1 MFQGIPDWGLLV
13 LRIFLGSIMMVHG
26 FPKLFVAK
34 AREGTL
40 GWLKSMGIPPGL
52 GILVGVLEFFG
63 GLGLIFGLLTQ
74 VLALLIVVEMIGTTI
89 LSKRKMGK
97 KLVLGYE
104 LDLAYL
110 AMALAL
116 VLLGP
121 GRLSIDRALGLA

>member
-1 MFQGIPDWGLLV
+1 MVLFQGIPDWGLLV
-13 LRIFLGSIMMVHG
+13 LRFFLGFIMMAHG

-34 AREGTL
+34 GREGTL
-40 GWLKSMGIPPGL
+40 GWLKSMGIPPVL

-63 GLGLIFGLLTQ
+63 GLGFIFGLLTQ
-74 VLALLIVVEMIGTTI
+74 VAALLIVVEMIGTTI
-89 LSKRKMGK
+89 LSKTKMGK

-121 GRLSIDRALGLA
+121 GVSR